1 MNLNT
6 QWLRELGTEQIPEDD
21 FGTKLGWWF
30 IGIVVGILVLIM
42 LLAKIQ
48 FGA

>member
-1 MNLNT
+1 MNINI
-6 QWLRELGTEQIPEDD
+6 QWLKELSSEEIPTDD

-42 LLAKIQ
+42 LLAKI
-48 FGA
+48 